1 MGQTEKRPLVQLS
14 HVSLD
19 YVKGREQGATIV
31 EDMSLSI
38 NQGEKFVIIGP
49 SGCGK
54 TTLIKAIGGFLKP
67 RQGEIRVNDEP
78 VRRPGPD
85 RAFVFQDFEQLFA
98 WRTVLENIVYAL
110 RVTKH
115 LSRKKAIEKAR
126 VYLELVQ
133 VAAAADKYP
142 HELSGGMKQRA
153 ALARALALEPDI
165 LLMDEPFGALDAIT
179 RNQLQLELN
188 EIWKR
193 TGVTIVLVTHSIEEA
208 VFLGHRVLVMSSLPA
223 QIREIVDTSEA
234 KDFASPAFADLT
246 SRLHSLLIRQK
257 TPLDVLFTSRSAEA
271 NVLEPV
277 AAELSSVE

>member
-14 HVSLD
+14 HISLD
-19 YVKGREQGATIV
+19 YVKDREQGATIV

-54 TTLIKAIGGFLKP
+54 TTLIKALGGFLKP
-67 RQGEIRVNDEP
+67 RQGEILVNDEP
-78 VRRPGPD
+78 VKRPGPD

-110 RVTKH
+110 RVTKY
-115 LSRKKAIEKAR
+115 LSRKKAIEKAH

-165 LLMDEPFGALDAIT
+165 
-179 RNQLQLELN
+179 
-188 EIWKR
+188 
-193 TGVTIVLVTHSIEEA
+193 
-208 VFLGHRVLVMSSLPA
+208 
-223 QIREIVDTSEA
+223 
-234 KDFASPAFADLT
+234 
-246 SRLHSLLIRQK
+246 
-257 TPLDVLFTSRSAEA
+257 
-271 NVLEPV
+271 
-277 AAELSSVE
+277 